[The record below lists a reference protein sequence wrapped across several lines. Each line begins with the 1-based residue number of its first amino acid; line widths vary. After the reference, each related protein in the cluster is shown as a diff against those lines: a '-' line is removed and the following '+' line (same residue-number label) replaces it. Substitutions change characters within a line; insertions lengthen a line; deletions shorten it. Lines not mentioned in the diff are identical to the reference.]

1 MYVERSGI
9 RAADVTVRYGDIV
22 AVSGV
27 SVEVPPGSF
36 LAVSGPSGA
45 GKSSLLWAIAGALRP
60 ASGTVL
66 IDGEQVGDRFSA
78 SARGVVLIPQGN
90 GLARM
95 LTARE
100 NISVPL
106 LASRPRRKKP
116 RYDDEYDD
124 ADQDRRDAEELAEE
138 VAERVDRAL
147 TDVGLEE
154 SGNHLVEELSGGE
167 QQRVAVARGLALRGS
182 VVLADES
189 TSELDSTNR
198 ERVVDLL
205 RAEAR
210 RGASVVIATHD
221 LDVAAEADGHAI
233 LDEGHLTWNRSLF

>member
-1 MYVERSGI
+1 MYAERSGI

-60 ASGTVL
+60 ATGTVL
-66 IDGEQVGDRFSA
+66 IDGEPVGDRFSA

-106 LASRPRRKKP
+106 LASR
-116 RYDDEYDD
+116 
-124 ADQDRRDAEELAEE
+124 
-138 VAERVDRAL
+138 
-147 TDVGLEE
+147 
-154 SGNHLVEELSGGE
+154 
-167 QQRVAVARGLALRGS
+167 RGLATR
-182 VVLADES
+182 
-189 TSELDSTNR
+189 
-198 ERVVDLL
+198 
-205 RAEAR
+205 RAGLSYSR
-210 RGASVVIATHD
+210 ISPSAT
-221 LDVAAEADGHAI
+221 AC
-233 LDEGHLTWNRSLF
+233 R